1 MSNTEQMVSVPF
13 QREDR
18 YIVIKVSDLAIVPPA
33 VGKPFAE
40 QLIAIQRRL
49 PKRECL
55 VIESDWPEYEPTWA
69 AIEARV
75 AGKPAQHQG
84 EPVAYQFQARDGT
97 WRGFQSQNHYINT
110 VEDGTWPIRP
120 LYTHPAPVQQGK
132 PVAFYREFVDGREY
146 CEKPFTNDWTPL
158 YTHADAGEVE
168 RLRASE
174 KSLAKD
180 LAESLKQQCADMRTI
195 GALRAQ
201 MTARD
206 VLLREADEFMYI
218 MTGHDSHAR
227 LAHRYGEKWWDA
239 IDNLRGRV
247 NSAIS
252 ASAEPRSCGACAGCT
267 NGCQLEKDSPPSAQA
282 ERDER
287 DERADFEADQLS
299 KGFAIDLLPGT
310 VATYMIPAVRFAW
323 AGWQARAALERKP

>member
-1 MSNTEQMVSVPF
+1 MPTENRSSNTEQMVSVP
-13 QREDR
+13 REWVENYAGLLEER
-18 YIVIKVSDLAIVPPA
+18 CAYEASKRVQAVLAQPPA
-33 VGKPFAE
+33 QQK
-40 QLIAIQRRL
+40 
-49 PKRECL
+49 
-55 VIESDWPEYEPTWA
+55 
-69 AIEARV
+69 
-75 AGKPAQHQG
+75 G
-84 EPVAYQFQARDGT
+84 EPVAVLYADGSVLT
-97 WRGFQSQNHYINT
+97 KAECGDAFET
-110 VEDGTWPIRP
+110 CCKVE
-120 LYTHPAPVQQGK
+120 
-132 PVAFYREFVDGREY
+132 
-146 CEKPFTNDWTPL
+146 TPL
-158 YTHADAGEVE
+158 YTHADAGKVE

-267 NGCQLEKDSPPSAQA
+267 NGCQLDKDSPPSAQV
-282 ERDER
+282 ERYD
-287 DERADFEADQLS
+287 RARTTLDQVLRAYDYAMQHPH
-299 KGFAIDLLPGT
+299 KYLTGT
-310 VATYMIPAVRFAW
+310 TNWCAAVAHSLND
-323 AGWQARAALERKP
+323 QARAALERKP

>member
-97 WRGFQSQNHYINT
+97 WHGFQSQNHYINT

-158 YTHADAGEVE
+158 YTHAGAGEVE
-168 RLRASE
+168 QGYHNSVVEGIVNRQNELRE
-174 KSLAKD
+174 D
-180 LAESLKQQCADMRTI
+180 RDT
-195 GALRAQ
+195 LRAQ
-201 MTARD
+201 LAERD
-206 VLLREADEFMYI
+206 ALLRDLVSMDIPRTA
-218 MTGHDSHAR
+218 A
-227 LAHRYGEKWWDA
+227 A
-239 IDNLRGRV
+239 IERAKQILSV
-247 NSAIS
+247 
-252 ASAEPRSCGACAGCT
+252 SAEPNQCD
-267 NGCQLEKDSPPSAQA
+267 GCQAGIPLVNGAHRMGKPGGYADTMSCQAGKYASADPSAPV
-282 ERDER
+282 ER
-287 DERADFEADQLS
+287 DERAEFEKWYLAEYFEGDAQCGLEWLS
-299 KGFAIDLLPGT
+299 TEPCGGYRYEKP
-310 VATYMIPAVRFAW
+310 ATHWKIW
-323 AGWQARAALERKP
+323 KARSALERKP